1 MLAYVKNNVIEKYPV
16 SFVDLKNKFPST
28 SFPNSIENFDLSLY
42 GTVKVEDTE
51 IPSINNETQKVSEGT
66 PELVDGI
73 WKQIWVVEDLTET
86 EKQQLTEEKKYTVR
100 LQRDRLLAE
109 TDWIIVKAKET
120 GTNLSAS
127 IKTYRQELR
136 DITTQEGFPHTIVW
150 PTKPE

>member
-16 SFVDLKNKFPST
+16 SFVVLKNKFPST
-28 SFPNSIENFDLSLY
+28 SFPNSIEDFDLSFY

-66 PELVDGI
+66 PELVNGI
-73 WKQIWVVEDLTET
+73 WKQTWVVENLTET

-100 LQRDRLLAE
+100 LQRNRLLTE
-109 TDWIIVKAKET
+109 TDWTQSRDVTLDNDADW
-120 GTNLSAS
+120 
-127 IKTYRQELR
+127 KTYRQELR
-136 DITTQEGFPHTIVW
+136 DITTQDAFPYNVIW